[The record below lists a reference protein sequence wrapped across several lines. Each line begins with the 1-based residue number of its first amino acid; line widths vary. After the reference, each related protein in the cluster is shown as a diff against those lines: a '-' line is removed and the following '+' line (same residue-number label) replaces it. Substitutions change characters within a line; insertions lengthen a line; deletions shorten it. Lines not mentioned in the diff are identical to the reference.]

1 MAVTRVS
8 DIIIPEVFTP
18 YVINETVE
26 KSALFKSGIIGQVP
40 NLTIPNGGDTINMPF
55 FNDLE
60 GDPQAIQSDSAI
72 VPQKISTGKD
82 VARIFTFGQGWSSED
97 LAAELAGSDPMGAI
111 GSRVSN
117 YWERAFQRILVASAN
132 GVFAD
137 NKTNDAGD
145 LILDVSDE
153 SGTGEQASGDVF
165 IEGAQLLG
173 DAKDK
178 FNALAMHSQ
187 VHSNLQKKQLIEY
200 LPEADID
207 VGFGTYNGK
216 TIVVDDGVPV
226 AAGTTSGKKYTTYLF
241 AAGAFG
247 YEEGLPKTPTET
259 ARNAAKGEDLLFNRR
274 RFVIHP
280 RGFKWTEGAVVGEMP
295 TIAEMENGANYDRIY
310 DKKKTRIVKIITNG

>member
-1 MAVTRVS
+1 MPVTRVS
-8 DIIIPEVFTP
+8 DIIVPEVFTN

-26 KSALFKSGIIGQVP
+26 KSALFKSGIIGAVP
-40 NLTIPNGGDTINMPF
+40 NLTIPNGGDTVNMPF

-72 VPQKISTGKD
+72 EVQKISTGKD

-97 LAAELAGSDPMGAI
+97 LAAELAGSDPMAAI
-111 GSRVSN
+111 GSRVGN

-137 NKTNDAGD
+137 NAANDDGD
-145 LILDVSDE
+145 LILDVSAED
-153 SGTGEQASGDVF
+153 GTGEEASGDVF
-165 IEGAQLLG
+165 IDGAQLLG
-173 DAKDK
+173 DAKGK
-178 FNALAMHSQ
+178 FSALAMHSQ

-200 LPEADID
+200 LPESDID

-216 TIVVDDGVPV
+216 TIVIDDGVPV
-226 AAGTTSGKKYTTYLF
+226 VDGATSGKKYTTYLF

-247 YEEGLPKTPTET
+247 YEEGVPKTPTET

-280 RGFKWTEGAVVGEMP
+280 RGFKWTEGSVAGEMP
-295 TIAEMENGANYDRIY
+295 TMAEMALADNYDRVY
-310 DKKKTRIVKIITNG
+310 DKKKTRIVRVITNG